1 MKKQTEVLDWIAAG
15 HVVKGKESD
24 ALAAAGFY
32 PSATQW
38 RRFIDQ
44 ILLWCGVI
52 ALGAAMIFFLAYNW
66 QAMGRYAKF
75 ALAESAIVLSLF
87 ACWRFGLGSLA
98 GKASLLLASL
108 LVGALL
114 ALVGQ
119 TYQTGA
125 DTYELFAV
133 WAIAI
138 SAWVLVAQLGA
149 LYLFWLA
156 LVNLAVMLYFHTF
169 GGFLGMLFSTQA
181 QLWSLFVLNTAALL
195 VWEWAAWRGV
205 PHVCERWPVRV
216 LITASGVLITIL
228 ALHAIFEERYRS
240 DYAVYLRSMTLLFV
254 YVAWLIAGFVIYRKY
269 LKDLFVLAGCVLSLI
284 VSANALVGRIVLSHS
299 DAPGFLLV
307 GLLIIGSSAW
317 GGLWLKKVAKEMSA

>member
-15 HVVKGKESD
+15 HVVTGKESD
-24 ALAAAGFY
+24 ALAASDFY
-32 PSATQW
+32 PSAAQW

-44 ILLWCGVI
+44 MLLWCGVI
-52 ALGAAMIFFLAYNW
+52 ALGAGVIFFLAYNW

-75 ALAESAIVLSLF
+75 ALAEAAIVLSVL
-87 ACWRFGLGSLA
+87 ASWRFGLGSMA

-125 DTYELFAV
+125 DTYELFSA

-138 SAWVLVAQLGA
+138 LVWVLVAQLGA

-156 LVNLAVMLYFHTF
+156 LVNMAVMLYFHTF
-169 GGFLGMLFSTQA
+169 GGFWGMLFSTHA
-181 QLWSLFVLNTAALL
+181 QLWSLFVLNSV
-195 VWEWAAWRGV
+195 VWLMWELAAWHGV
-205 PHVCERWPVRV
+205 QHLRERWSVRV
-216 LITASGVLITIL
+216 VATASGVLITSL
-228 ALHAIFEERYRS
+228 ALNAIFEESYRADS
-240 DYAVYLRSMTLLFV
+240 GAYLRSITVFFV
-254 YVAWLIAGFVIYRKY
+254 YLAWVIAGFVIYRKY

-284 VSANALVGRIVLSHS
+284 VSANAVVGRTVLSHS
-299 DAPGFLLV
+299 DAGGFLLV

-317 GGLWLKKVAKEMSA
+317 GGLWLKKVAKEMQA